1 MRPHLA
7 PAVLLLGL
15 VLPSLAA
22 RPAGADFYTWVDEDG
37 RTHMTDDPEAVPPRY
52 RAGAGDAG
60 RRDALWDDGFRGPPL
75 RSSPGSTSSDGDRA
89 VRLLRGAADDL
100 RRGETAR
107 ATTALRAVL
116 ALEPDRAEAHW
127 YLALLDRQRGR
138 FDSAETHL
146 RAFLDSA
153 GDDMATWRASAEKR
167 LAQLADERALAAPP
181 EDADGLQMVR
191 TASPHFRILYD
202 VALGQASPDYLA
214 TVTRYLEEARA
225 GVGARLGVY
234 PQEPTRVFFYGK
246 GAYRRAHAHRFS
258 FRTVGFYDGRIHVA
272 SAGHPGGELRSLLH
286 HEYTHALFREV
297 VGSDRPMW
305 LNEGLAELS
314 ERASRGQ
321 PSLSRGERST
331 LHRRVVAGSWIPLA
345 RLGPGF
351 GGLSDDQAR
360 LAYLQAIA
368 AARWIEDHTS
378 AEQRARIL
386 VLLGQGSDADH
397 VLRAVLE
404 LDVEGLERAVQDDLR
419 AEFPSA
425 LPAAPAAVPPSHEVG
440 VVEVWER
447 VPAAQPGAKS
457 APQGQ
462 PRAPEAS
469 AGDAE

>member
-1 MRPHLA
+1 MRSRLA
-7 PAVLLLGL
+7 PGLLALCLLGAPL
-15 VLPSLAA
+15 LANPSAA
-22 RPAGADFYTWVDEDG
+22 EFYTWVDEDG
-37 RTHMTDDPEAVPPRY
+37 RTHMTDDPDAVPPRFQEG
-52 RAGAGDAG
+52 ASGAGQLDS
-60 RRDALWDDGFRGPPL
+60 LWDDGFRGPPL
-75 RSSPGSTSSDGDRA
+75 LSAPGSTSSDGDRA

-100 RRGETAR
+100 SRGETAR

-138 FDSAETHL
+138 FDSAEHHL

-153 GDDMATWRASAEKR
+153 GEDMATWRASAERR
-167 LAQLADERALAAPP
+167 LSQMGDERALSAPP
-181 EDADGLQMVR
+181 IDQDGLQMVR

-202 VALGQASPDYLA
+202 VALGQASADYLS

-225 GVGARLGVY
+225 GVGARLGIY
-234 PQEPTRVFFYGK
+234 PEEPTRVLFYGK
-246 GAYRRAHAHRFS
+246 GAYRRAHAHRFT

-331 LHRRVVAGSWIPLA
+331 LHRRVSRGSWISLA

-351 GGLSDDQAR
+351 GGLGDEDAR
-360 LAYLQAIA
+360 LAYLQSIA
-368 AARWIEDHTS
+368 AARWIEAHTD
-378 AEQRARIL
+378 ADQRARIL
-386 VLLGQGSDADH
+386 VRLGEGSDADH
-397 VLRAVLE
+397 VLRSVLK
-404 LDVEGLERAVQDDLR
+404 LDVEGVERAVQADLR
-419 AEFPSA
+419 SEFPSA
-425 LPAAPAAVPPSHEVG
+425 ASLAPAAPAKAEA
-440 VVEVWER
+440 VEVWEW
-447 VPAAQPGAKS
+447 VPS
-457 APQGQ
+457 ASPD
-462 PRAPEAS
+462 RS
-469 AGDAE
+469 ADPSGSRGETLE